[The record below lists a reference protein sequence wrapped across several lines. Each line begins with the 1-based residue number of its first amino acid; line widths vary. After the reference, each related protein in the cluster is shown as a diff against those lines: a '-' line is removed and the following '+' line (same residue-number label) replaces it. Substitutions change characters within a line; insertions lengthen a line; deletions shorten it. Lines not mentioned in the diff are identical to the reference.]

1 MQYGV
6 DISEFKRVDNKKS
19 RREIRLQDTPIKSII
34 SGCMALL
41 LSRVMLAV
49 IPGVGIAPFGLAYL
63 LGTSLKENKKNSIL
77 TLIGTIIGYVS
88 IYKTLDNV
96 WMYIIS
102 AVLIFAYSKMK
113 DILKYQHKDKI
124 AFVLIFCVF
133 FFYSLLVSKQP
144 VGVNLTFSLIKVA
157 SIAPIYYILRYA
169 LNCTEELK
177 TNYIFSTEE
186 LISIGILICL
196 LVAGIGGVSIFGVSV
211 RNIVAL
217 SSIIFIAYISG
228 AGLGAAVGVTMGFIV
243 GITTDNI
250 ILLISLYSICGLIVG
265 VFKDTGRFFSAISY
279 VVIYFIITMYS
290 ETFAIY
296 GAIEAVLAGM
306 ILILFP
312 KSILNKAIKEVNQDK
327 KVEIINDIHLQGIK
341 GEFVDRLEALKGVLG
356 NLSTSISNLAEN
368 DRLLLNNK
376 GTAMVESLADRVCCN
391 CEMKGRCW
399 DRNLHNTFN
408 SFSELISSCEAND
421 VKFPTDLEKRCV
433 KKAAL
438 LRSSQEI
445 INNYVVNEALK
456 TRLSEGRNLISN
468 HINNMAMTMGDIVR
482 DFNKDIS
489 VCTDIDRILRK
500 SLNKSNVDYKDV
512 FCYLDRRGRLKIKVT
527 LSNCEGANYCSKK
540 VLPIINSLVKIPVSI
555 GGDGCRINPDTD
567 ECSIIVEETPK
578 YHVLSYVATE
588 IKDGEKFA
596 GDSYSYGKND
606 DGTYL
611 TIVSDGMGSGPEAGI
626 ESKVAVDLIEKFIEA
641 GFSDR
646 TAINTVNSIMGMKF
660 SEDEKFTTLD
670 LNVIDLYTGEADFMK
685 VGGVVSF
692 IKRAN
697 DVQIIN
703 SESLPFG
710 VLDNVDIS
718 TEKKKL
724 KHGDIIIS
732 ISDGVLDV
740 DKSDIGNYDWLKE
753 YLEYAD
759 TNPEAL
765 SRDILE
771 KSKSL
776 SGGKIKDDMTVLVSK
791 IYSVY

>member
-6 DISEFKRVDNKKS
+6 DIAEFKRVDTKKS
-19 RREIRLQDTPIKSII
+19 RREIRIQDTFVKSII
-34 SGCMALL
+34 TGCMALL
-41 LSRVMLAV
+41 LSRVMLVV

-63 LGTSLKENKKNSIL
+63 LGESFKENRKYSIL
-77 TLIGTIIGYVS
+77 TLLGTVLGYLS
-88 IYKTLDNV
+88 IYKALDGV
-96 WMYIIS
+96 AVYIIS
-102 AVLIFAYSKMK
+102 AVLIFAYSKVK
-113 DILKYQHKDKI
+113 SFLKYEQKDKV
-124 AFVLIFCVF
+124 AFLLIFGVF
-133 FFYSLLVSKQP
+133 FIYSLIINKQP
-144 VGVNLTFSLIKVA
+144 VGVNLTFSLIKVI
-157 SIAPIYYILRYA
+157 SIAPVYYILKYA

-196 LVAGIGGVSIFGVSV
+196 LVSGVGQIGVWGISI

-217 SSIIFIAYISG
+217 ASIIVIAYVGGS
-228 AGLGAAVGVTMGFIV
+228 GLGAAIGVTMGFIV

-250 ILLISLYSICGLIVG
+250 VALISLYSVCGLIVG
-265 VFKDTGRFFSAISY
+265 IFKDTGRIFSAISY
-279 VVIYFIITMYS
+279 VVIYFIISMYS

-296 GAIEAVLAGM
+296 GAIEAVIAAIVLI
-306 ILILFP
+306 ILPNGLVSRF
-312 KSILNKAIKEVNQDK
+312 IKEVNQDK

-341 GEFVDRLEALKGVLG
+341 SEFASRLEALKGVLSD
-356 NLSTSISNLAEN
+356 LSISISNLAEN

-391 CEMKGRCW
+391 CEMRGRCW

-408 SFSELISSCEAND
+408 SFSELISSCEANEM
-421 VKFPTDLEKRCV
+421 KFPSDLEKRCV
-433 KKAAL
+433 KKSGL
-438 LRSSQEI
+438 LRSSQEL

-468 HINNMAMTMGDIVR
+468 HINNMALTMGDIVR

-489 VCTDIDRILRK
+489 VCTDIDRLLRK
-500 SLNKSNVDYKDV
+500 TLNKNSVEYKDV
-512 FCYLDRRGRLKIKVT
+512 FCYLDRKGRLKIKVT

-555 GGDGCRINPDTD
+555 GREGCRINPDTD
-567 ECSIIVEETPK
+567 ECSIIIEETPK
-578 YHVLSYVATE
+578 YHVLSYVATD
-588 IKDGEKFA
+588 IKDGERFA

-611 TIVSDGMGSGPEAGI
+611 TIVSDGMGSGPEAGT

-641 GFSDR
+641 GFSDK
-646 TAINTVNSIMGMKF
+646 TAINTVNSIMAMKF

-670 LNVIDLYTGEADFMK
+670 LNLIDLYTGEADFMK

-692 IKRAN
+692 IKRGN
-697 DVQIIN
+697 EVEVIN

-710 VLDNVDIS
+710 VLDSVDVS
-718 TEKKKL
+718 AEKKKL
-724 KHGDIIIS
+724 KHGDIIVT

-740 DKSDIGNYDWLKE
+740 DKSDVGNYEWLKE
-753 YLEYAD
+753 YIEYAD
-759 TNPEAL
+759 TNPESL

-776 SGGKIKDDMTVLVSK
+776 SGGRIRDDMTVLVSK

>member
-6 DISEFKRVDNKKS
+6 DIAEFKRVDTKKS
-19 RREIRLQDTPIKSII
+19 RREIRIQDTFVKSII

-41 LSRVMLAV
+41 LSRVMLVV

-63 LGTSLKENKKNSIL
+63 LGESFKENRKYSIL
-77 TLIGTIIGYVS
+77 TLLGAILGYLS
-88 IYKTLDNV
+88 IYKALDGV
-96 WMYIIS
+96 AVYIMS
-102 AVLIFAYSKMK
+102 AVLIFAYSRVKSF
-113 DILKYQHKDKI
+113 LKYEQKDKA
-124 AFVLIFCVF
+124 AFLLIFGAF
-133 FFYSLLVSKQP
+133 FIYSLIINKQP
-144 VGVNLTFSLIKVA
+144 VGVNLTFSLIKVI
-157 SIAPIYYILRYA
+157 SIAPVYYILKYA

-186 LISIGILICL
+186 LISIGILVCL
-196 LVAGIGGVSIFGVSV
+196 LVSGVGQIGIWGISI

-217 SSIIFIAYISG
+217 ASVIVIAYVGGS
-228 AGLGAAVGVTMGFIV
+228 GLGAAIGVTMGFIV

-250 ILLISLYSICGLIVG
+250 VALISLYSVCGLIVG
-265 VFKDTGRFFSAISY
+265 IFKDTGRIFSAISY
-279 VVIYFIITMYS
+279 VVIYFIISMYS

-296 GAIEAVLAGM
+296 GAIEAVIAAIVLI
-306 ILILFP
+306 ILPNGLVSRF
-312 KSILNKAIKEVNQDK
+312 IKEVNQDK

-341 GEFVDRLEALKGVLG
+341 SEFASRLEALKGVLSD
-356 NLSTSISNLAEN
+356 LSISISNLAEN

-391 CEMKGRCW
+391 CEMRGRCW

-408 SFSELISSCEAND
+408 SFSDLISSCEANEM
-421 VKFPTDLEKRCV
+421 KFPSDLEKRCV
-433 KKAAL
+433 KKSAL
-438 LRSSQEI
+438 LRSSQEL

-468 HINNMAMTMGDIVR
+468 HINNMALTMGDIVR

-489 VCTDIDRILRK
+489 VCTDIDRLLRK
-500 SLNKSNVDYKDV
+500 TLNKNSVEYKDV
-512 FCYLDRRGRLKIKVT
+512 FCYLDRKGRLKIKVT

-555 GGDGCRINPDTD
+555 GREGCRINPDTD
-567 ECSIIVEETPK
+567 ECSIIIEETPK
-578 YHVLSYVATE
+578 YHVLSYVATD
-588 IKDGEKFA
+588 IKDGERFA

-611 TIVSDGMGSGPEAGI
+611 TIVSDGMGSGPEAGT

-641 GFSDR
+641 GFSDK
-646 TAINTVNSIMGMKF
+646 TAINTVNSIMAMKF

-670 LNVIDLYTGEADFMK
+670 LNLIDLYTGEADFMK

-692 IKRAN
+692 IKRGN
-697 DVQIIN
+697 EVEVIN

-710 VLDNVDIS
+710 VLDSVDVS
-718 TEKKKL
+718 AEKKKL
-724 KHGDIIIS
+724 KHGDIIVT

-740 DKSDIGNYDWLKE
+740 DKSDVGNYEWLRE
-753 YLEYAD
+753 YIEYAD

-776 SGGKIKDDMTVLVSK
+776 SGGRIRDDMTVLVSK